1 MAGKFKPKPKAKP
14 KPGAKAK
21 PKAVPPWMKPKK
33 WPSGD

>member
-33 WPSGD
+33 